1 MLISDVLEFLQ
12 NSTKPLL
19 NFLPALMQ
27 DLRAKDHKTF
37 ELAEL
42 FLCKKVMQPGYHA
55 SNNKKES
62 LSITSIH
69 VQARPVN

>member
-19 NFLPALMQ
+19 NFLPAQMQ

-55 SNNKKES
+55 SNNKK
-62 LSITSIH
+62 
-69 VQARPVN
+69 